1 MVENAYRVTLA
12 GAFIP
17 LFAGLFWSK
26 ASNFGAFLSL
36 IFGIGIWLML
46 EISGMQ
52 LVVEPQIFGLIG
64 SFFGMVIGSFFKP
77 DIRQP

>member
-12 GAFIP
+12 GAFVP

-36 IFGIGIWLML
+36 TFGIGT
-46 EISGMQ
+46 GY
-52 LVVEPQIFGLIG
+52 F
-64 SFFGMVIGSFFKP
+64 
-77 DIRQP
+77 